1 MAYSVYKAR
10 FKTERGTYRTHVGHT
25 RNLNLR
31 KHRHRKKPPA
41 WLKPKAGEPT
51 FSVLEEGLQTKED
64 ALASEALHSA
74 RVLVASPELARGG
87 PWVKPTLPDGAL
99 EEAKTAARVRSFRE
113 LFSLAQGNKK
123 GLLWKH
129 LKDLEFVPAAQ
140 RPSGRTATRGGC
152 VVRKKKS
159 GRSGCTGSQSR
170 KKQLAE
176 CKLQLGTAYLER
188 LRRGIQPKERRA
200 AEQKK
205 RKPRKGQPSDKNRKA

>member
-1 MAYSVYKAR
+1 MAYSVYTAR
-10 FKTERGTYRTHVGHT
+10 FKTERGTYRTHVAHT

-31 KHRHRKKPPA
+31 KHMHRKKPPA
-41 WLKPKAGEPT
+41 WLKPRAGEPA

-129 LKDLEFVPAAQ
+129 LKDLEFVPRGPAAFGADGHSRGLRGPKKEKWSQ
-140 RPSGRTATRGGC
+140 QLHRLSVQQKAMSRRQTAIWH
-152 VVRKKKS
+152 
-159 GRSGCTGSQSR
+159 
-170 KKQLAE
+170 
-176 CKLQLGTAYLER
+176 
-188 LRRGIQPKERRA
+188 GIPGA
-200 AEQKK
+200 AEA
-205 RKPRKGQPSDKNRKA
+205 RDTTEGEACG